1 MTEKLLFIFAA
12 VLGALAI
19 GGIMN
24 TRRSKGYSR
33 SILLV
38 GCAGLLCAEG
48 ASLRGVAWDLPA
60 SSALSILAFLVV
72 TRYRKDA
79 ADED

>member
-1 MTEKLLFIFAA
+1 MMGNALFIFAA
-12 VLGALAI
+12 VLCALAA
-19 GGIMN
+19 GGLMN
-24 TRRSKGYSR
+24 ARRADDYIR
-33 SILLV
+33 PILLV
-38 GCAGLLCAEG
+38 GCAGLICAEG

-72 TRYRKDA
+72 TRYRRDP